1 MCRNFAPQYLHFVS
15 GLWQSTD
22 LLFIVQSRGV
32 LHRLNRPYAGH
43 YVSYIQV
50 QGKWFYF
57 DDAQVE
63 MASQSDIEGTFGQ
76 ASEWTFG
83 NDSHAYLLFYQLVER
98 ESQDIPGSNP
108 SDTPESSDGPA
119 TVADAGKQHD
129 DALHKGAT
137 GPDRV

>member
-1 MCRNFAPQYLHFVS
+1 ML
-15 GLWQSTD
+15 
-22 LLFIVQSRGV
+22 V
-32 LHRLNRPYAGH
+32 LYAGH

-83 NDSHAYLLFYQLVER
+83 NDSHAYLLFYQLIER
-98 ESQDIPGSNP
+98 DAQEAPASNP
-108 SDTPESSDGPA
+108 SETPESSDGPPPGA
-119 TVADAGKQHD
+119 SDGAKQQDA
-129 DALHKGAT
+129 

>member
-1 MCRNFAPQYLHFVS
+1 ML
-15 GLWQSTD
+15 
-22 LLFIVQSRGV
+22 V
-32 LHRLNRPYAGH
+32 LYAGH

-83 NDSHAYLLFYQLVER
+83 NDSHAYLLFYQLIER
-98 ESQDIPGSNP
+98 DSQESPASNP
-108 SDTPESSDGPA
+108 SDTPESSDGPPPGA
-119 TVADAGKQHD
+119 SDGAKQQDA
-129 DALHKGAT
+129 